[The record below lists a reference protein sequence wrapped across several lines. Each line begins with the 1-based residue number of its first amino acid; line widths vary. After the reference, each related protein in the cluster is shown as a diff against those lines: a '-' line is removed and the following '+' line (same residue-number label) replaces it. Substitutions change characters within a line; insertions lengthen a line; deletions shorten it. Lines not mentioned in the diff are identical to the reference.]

1 MRALAMTGMET
12 AEMIPSIMSGSLIR
26 ETPPWARMSAGT
38 RSRAMTATA
47 PASSAIR
54 ACSGVT
60 TSMMTPPLRWS
71 ARPRRTR
78 AVAACG
84 SWGADVVGS
93 WDTVT
98 SGWWRGRDLTSLGER
113 ESPPGACSR
122 LELAD
127 DGVPD
132 EVAELS
138 GGPGATEPLEGVA
151 VHPQLAHVDPVLGD
165 GVGGD
170 GEVQAAGGVPRGE
183 HRLPGQVDDPVA
195 LGGVDDEVTD
205 DGDHGCTVPW
215 ALRLLRRTPS
225 GSRSVLIRRSRSTAA
240 AGRASASCSSR
251 LRKVTGLRP
260 DTGSPERSSRCF
272 ASIPRT
278 VAGSLGTPKR

>member
-26 ETPPWARMSAGT
+26 ETPPSARMSAGT

-78 AVAACG
+78 AVPACG

-113 ESPPGACSR
+113 ESLPGARSR
-122 LELAD
+122 LELPD
-127 DGVPD
+127 DGVQD
-132 EVAELS
+132 EPVELTGRPVA
-138 GGPGATEPLEGVA
+138 PEPLERVP
-151 VHPQLAHVDPVLGD
+151 VHPQLTDVDAVRRE

-170 GEVQAAGGVPRGE
+170 GEVQASRGVAGGA
-183 HRLPGQVDDPVA
+183 HRLQGEGDHPVA

-215 ALRLLRRTPS
+215 ALRLLRMTPS
-225 GSRSVLIRRSRSTAA
+225 G
-240 AGRASASCSSR
+240 
-251 LRKVTGLRP
+251 
-260 DTGSPERSSRCF
+260 
-272 ASIPRT
+272 
-278 VAGSLGTPKR
+278 